1 MIHNMRNV
9 PHLAALTTPSHKEE
23 EEDYSSLEK
32 ANISGAG
39 DLNINK

>member
-23 EEDYSSLEK
+23 DYSSLEK
-32 ANISGAG
+32 ANISGVG